1 MRAGTR
7 HDAMSDERYLKGPYG
22 QWKYAPWAFHIYA
35 AFFVLLFLTY
45 AVWPIDLEWL
55 SYFPEALIV
64 VVISIG
70 GALIFGVRRARR
82 PSVRGNLR
90 RADANPKSRQ
100 PLPR

>member
-22 QWKYAPWAFHIYA
+22 QWKYAHWAFHIYA

-70 GALIFGVRRARR
+70 VALIFGVFQTHG
-82 PSVRGNLR
+82 PSFRGNLR
-90 RADANPKSRQ
+90 QAHAKQ
-100 PLPR
+100 PRRCTS